1 MTTLR
6 IPKCMAVILHDWKSN
21 LFTQCGLRLVS
32 RDALTPSCS
41 LPSASFLV
49 GEPRAHPMQPFSS
62 SLLHTLTTGTTTWKR
77 LKNEYAETTGKRLG
91 NDLETTSIYSMI
103 SHVSK
108 AVPLLIIKHP
118 NGFKMVPSGVTEA
131 PPKRKKSKKACKA
144 QGVNSRRP
152 IFAIF
157 EGILEAQSGPK
168 SAPNGFKIDHK
179 AIPKAT
185 SKAKRFRKR
194 F

>member
-77 LKNEYAETTGKRLG
+77 FKNEYAETIGKRFG

-103 SHVSK
+103 PHVSK
-108 AVPLLIIKHP
+108 AVPLLNVAIASVANSHSGDCTSTQREP
-118 NGFKMVPSGVTEA
+118 FFFRLPSV
-131 PPKRKKSKKACKA
+131 
-144 QGVNSRRP
+144 
-152 IFAIF
+152 FA
-157 EGILEAQSGPK
+157 
-168 SAPNGFKIDHK
+168 H
-179 AIPKAT
+179 
-185 SKAKRFRKR
+185 
-194 F
+194 